1 MGEEKKTGLA
11 DAVETG
17 ASAAH
22 TIKGAIKAGKAIPG
36 AAKGAAAGGPYGAV
50 AGAVWAGRKHIGKII
65 AVIII
70 LLLLPVLFVLML
82 PGLIFGGLVNAFSP
96 ADSEAPVLNSETA
109 IVENA
114 NDITFTINSIL
125 GEALDD
131 VMARIEEDFA
141 SSGVD
146 HMEIKNSYS
155 SGPVFNANLII
166 SQYCAARDEDFESI
180 SLDDLAAVLRDN
192 KEHLYSYTSV
202 QESREVTTED
212 PETGEETTTTETWI
226 IYTIRYNGESYL
238 ADHVFALTD
247 EQKKLASDYASN
259 LSTFLGDGLLQNMT
273 EWTGNSIPSLG
284 DVTFT
289 DGVTPVVYY
298 NQLDE
303 RYASQPYGTDNIGGY
318 GCGPTSMAI
327 VVSSLTDDTVDPVEM
342 AQWSYE
348 NGYWCDNSGS
358 YHALIPAAAEA
369 WGLPVSGCTTSEPQR
384 IVDALSEGKLVVA
397 IMAEGHF
404 TSSGHFI
411 VLRGVK
417 DGQIMV
423 ADPASYKRSEQLWD
437 LSIILNEASRRA
449 GAGGPFWI
457 TGRIRLY
464 NVDDFDHADITFGKD
479 AAIRCDLLRIVPLSK
494 TETGAD
500 DPNNIPPN
508 KQPIDPRIWYENSGR
523 TVLEALVADLNSRG
537 HSKLTL
543 RENGDIC
550 IQQGEELVPQEHLSN
565 FPAKVYWPRL
575 VEVFES
581 NGLSAETTAQ
591 GIQVSW

>member
-1 MGEEKKTGLA
+1 MAEERKDSFA
-11 DAVETG
+11 ETVDTA

-22 TIKGAIKAGKAIPG
+22 TVKGAIKAGKAISG

-70 LLLLPVLFVLML
+70 LLLLPVLFILML
-82 PGLIFGGLVNAFSP
+82 PGLIFGGLINAFSP
-96 ADSEAPVLNSETA
+96 ADTEQPVLNSETA

-131 VMARIEEDFA
+131 VIARIEADFA
-141 SSGVD
+141 SSGAD
-146 HMEIKNSYS
+146 QMEIKNPYS
-155 SGPVFNANLII
+155 AGPVYNANLIV

-180 SLDDLAAVLRDN
+180 SLDDLAAVLREN

-202 QESREVTTED
+202 RESREVTSED
-212 PETGEETTTTETWI
+212 PETGEETTTTEIWMV
-226 IYTIRYNGESYL
+226 YTIRYNGESYL

-247 EQKKLASDYASN
+247 EQKELASDYASN
-259 LSTFLGDGLLQNMT
+259 LSMFLGDGLLQNLT

-289 DGVTPVVYY
+289 DGVTPVVYF

-318 GCGPTSMAI
+318 GCGPTAMSI
-327 VVSSLTDDTVDPVEM
+327 VVSSLTDETVDPVAM

-348 NGYWCDNSGS
+348 NGYWCKSSGS

-384 IVDALSEGKLVVA
+384 ILDALAEGKLVVA

-457 TGRIRLY
+457 ADHEYPASADPSLPHHEVEEEGGADEGGEDADGDLGGQQVPGHVVHRQEKDGAEEHGGGHEGA
-464 NVDDFDHADITFGKD
+464 VVVAHQPPAQVGDHQPHPADHAGDRDGGGGDQGGAQGQNEAQPVGVD
-479 AAIRCDLLRIVPLSK
+479 AHGLGL
-494 TETGAD
+494 
-500 DPNNIPPN
+500 
-508 KQPIDPRIWYENSGR
+508 
-523 TVLEALVADLNSRG
+523 
-537 HSKLTL
+537 
-543 RENGDIC
+543 
-550 IQQGEELVPQEHLSN
+550 LVP
-565 FPAKVYWPRL
+565 
-575 VEVFES
+575 
-581 NGLSAETTAQ
+581 
-591 GIQVSW
+591 